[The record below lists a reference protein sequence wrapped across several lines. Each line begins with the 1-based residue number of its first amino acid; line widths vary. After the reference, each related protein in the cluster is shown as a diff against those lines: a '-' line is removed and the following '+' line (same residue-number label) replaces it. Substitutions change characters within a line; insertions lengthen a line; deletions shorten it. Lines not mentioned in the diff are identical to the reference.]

1 MIALACVCAP
11 AIAHAGRTP
20 YGWLFGTEVLP
31 ERGAEVITW
40 IDEQNDRSP
49 NDIHWTRWGWSGL
62 VGVTD
67 QLMLGLPIE
76 LLWRDN
82 ASTEPSFTWQRYGLE
97 ARYRF
102 VSQDPVDAP
111 PFAPLARVAVYRDIL
126 ARDQVNVEADLV
138 ASTTTESG
146 SVMVLADVGFSG
158 HFGKDATHTEV
169 RPGLGVSFRAVGD
182 LRVGA
187 EVYSELSLDS
197 KKESWVVVGP
207 NAAWTQGRFWL
218 SASFG
223 IGVYQIETA
232 PRVQWGIM
240 F

>member
-1 MIALACVCAP
+1 VFAVLVAAPALA
-11 AIAHAGRTP
+11 HAERTQ
-20 YGWLFGTEVLP
+20 YGWLYGTEVQP
-31 ERGAEVITW
+31 ERGAEIVSW
-40 IDEQNDRSP
+40 IDEENDRQP
-49 NDIHWTRWGWSGL
+49 GDLYWTRWGFSAL

-67 QLMLGLPIE
+67 QLTIGLPLE
-76 LLWRDN
+76 FLWRDSA
-82 ASTEPSFTWQRYGLE
+82 ASDPSFTWQRYGLE

-111 PFAPLARVAVYRDIL
+111 PFAPLARVAVYRDVT
-126 ARDQVNVEADLV
+126 ARDRVDVEADLV

-146 SVMVLADVGFSG
+146 SVMALVDVGFAG
-158 HFGKDATHTEV
+158 KFGDDTHVEL
-169 RPGLGVSFRAVGD
+169 RPGAGISVRAVGD

-197 KKESWVVVGP
+197 GGTKWAVVGP
-207 NAAWTQGRFWL
+207 NVAWTHGRFWV
-218 SASFG
+218 SGAFG
-223 IGVYQIETA
+223 IGVYHIDTA